1 MENKTLETSPEMEP
15 KKRSKIAS
23 LFLNHKIIFLLL
35 IVILVLIVYHMI
47 TISSLENEY
56 SEKTQ
61 TLKKE
66 YVLQI
71 DSMRV
76 ANLQQTITVFS
87 WAVRSE
93 LSRGNLEGVNQ
104 FFLNFVKEKDVRMI
118 SLINPQNSKIIL
130 STDKKNEG
138 ETVTEKQ
145 ILDVDY
151 LTVIADSAQLQAI
164 VPIMGLN
171 SRIGVLVVDIAK

>member
-1 MENKTLETSPEMEP
+1 MEDNLEETNSVTEP
-15 KKRSKIAS
+15 KKKNKLMGFILRHI
-23 LFLNHKIIFLLL
+23 IIFLLL
-35 IVILVLIVYHMI
+35 IVILVFVVYHMI
-47 TISSLENEY
+47 TINNLESEY
-56 SEKTQ
+56 TEKTQ

-71 DSMRV
+71 DSIRV

-93 LSRGNLEGVNQ
+93 LSRGNLEEVNQ

-118 SLINPQNSKIIL
+118 SLINPENSQVML
-130 STDKKNEG
+130 STDKKNE
-138 ETVTEKQ
+138 EQTITEKQ
-145 ILDVDY
+145 ILNVDN
-151 LTVIADSAQLQAI
+151 LTVIADSTQLQAV

-171 SRIGVLVVDIAK
+171 SRIGILVVDIDK